1 MPHAAHRLRAAAA
14 LLLVAAPFALVHTV
28 RAAGAL
34 DRIRETARLRVG
46 YRVDARPFSYT
57 IGTGETAGYSIEL
70 CRKVADDVK
79 TELGLNNLF
88 VDWVPLGLGQRFSAL
103 QQGRVDLLCG
113 ADTVTLERRA
123 EVSFSIPIFPGGVGA
138 LTRADAAPRLRDVL
152 AGRGQPF
159 RPTWRAAA
167 TQLLQSRAFSVV
179 SGTTADEW
187 LAARFADLHIS
198 ADVRRVASY
207 DAGVRAVVDRT
218 SDALFGERA
227 ILLDA
232 ARRSGSGRDVV
243 LVDRLF
249 SYEPLAFALPRGDE
263 NFRLIVD
270 RSLSRVYRSGAIGD
284 IYTRAF
290 GEPDEQ
296 TLAFFRWNALS
307 D

>member
-1 MPHAAHRLRAAAA
+1 MSHAACRLRAAAA
-14 LLLVAAPFALVHTV
+14 LLLVAAPFALAQTV

-34 DRIRETARLRVG
+34 DRIREAARLRVG
-46 YRVDARPFSYT
+46 YRVDARPFSYK
-57 IGTGETAGYSIEL
+57 TGESDIAGYSIEL

-79 TELGLNNLF
+79 TELGLSSLS
-88 VDWVPLGLGQRFSAL
+88 VDWVPLGLDQRFSAL
-103 QQGRVDLLCG
+103 QQGRVDMLCG

-138 LTRADAAPRLRDVL
+138 LIRADAAPRLRDVL

-167 TQLLQSRAFSVV
+167 TQLLQTRVFSVV
-179 SGTTADEW
+179 GGTTADEW
-187 LAARFADLHIS
+187 LAARFTDLHIS

-207 DAGVRAVVDRT
+207 DVGVRAVVDRT

-227 ILLDA
+227 ILLAA
-232 ARRSGSGRDVV
+232 ARHSGSGRDVV

-249 SYEPLAFALPRGDE
+249 SHEPLAFALPRGDE
-263 NFRLIVD
+263 NLRLVVD
-270 RSLSRVYRSGAIGD
+270 RSLSRLYRSGAIGD
-284 IYTRAF
+284 IYAHAF

-296 TLAFFRWNALS
+296 TLTFFRWNALP